1 MVVHANKRRLVKQK
15 YLEVT
20 FTSNEP
26 TSSYDNVAACVSCA
40 RTCARLDVC
49 ASVSDG
55 ERERARQR
63 VSMCVR
69 VKYRWRRPV
78 CVRVS
83 EVQCNCRQS
92 QPYLPV
98 KNTIIPHSPS
108 QAISPVSSSLALFLS
123 LTLSLSLSDSNYNLE
138 GYFSPGQK
146 HSPQALPLLSD
157 SPFSSPRR
165 FLPFPLF
172 FFPPLSPVPFP
183 LLRVWEWKWTSCKH
197 TPLITVYAVVYL
209 FWREPAEVEGCG
221 IWGQR
226 FGLQYQTERR
236 GIKMHCR
243 LKGSLI
249 SAQWRASLALSA
261 LLYCVRGPAVLK
273 GCCCQYSILFLLQW
287 IPQKRPPTI
296 SEEELSA

>member
-1 MVVHANKRRLVKQK
+1 MTTPPPVFPVRVRAHAWM
-15 YLEVT
+15 
-20 FTSNEP
+20 
-26 TSSYDNVAACVSCA
+26 CVRQWA
-40 RTCARLDVC
+40 T
-49 ASVSDG
+49 
-55 ERERARQR
+55 ERESERQR

-123 LTLSLSLSDSNYNLE
+123 LTLSLSDSNYNLE

-172 FFPPLSPVPFP
+172 FSHSHPFLFLCWELESGNEQAVNTHHLSQCM
-183 LLRVWEWKWTSCKH
+183 LLCICFGESPARLK
-197 TPLITVYAVVYL
+197 AVVYEA
-209 FWREPAEVEGCG
+209 RGAGYSTRRRDVE
-221 IWGQR
+221 
-226 FGLQYQTERR
+226 
-236 GIKMHCR
+236 
-243 LKGSLI
+243 
-249 SAQWRASLALSA
+249 
-261 LLYCVRGPAVLK
+261 
-273 GCCCQYSILFLLQW
+273 
-287 IPQKRPPTI
+287 
-296 SEEELSA
+296 